1 MIAISFD
8 VQGQK
13 PRLINR
19 GDAFADYSIANALI
33 KGNFQDPIMWPGVN
47 ENVETEL
54 NERDSRNDF
63 KLPQSH

>member
-1 MIAISFD
+1 M
-8 VQGQK
+8 
-13 PRLINR
+13 INR

-33 KGNFQDPIMWPGVN
+33 KGNFQDPIVWPGVN